1 MNKIQQYNM
10 ILETVSPIH
19 IASGN
24 TLNTTQYLYDRAAGK
39 VHFVDEQAW
48 IKFLNERDLLGKFE
62 SFVTSSEKGFL
73 YRWLVENKV
82 KENIWYMV
90 ERQGNGH
97 PATFPTQLAHDHIIS
112 WSNENDI
119 VFDPF
124 LGSGTTGKMAVLNNR
139 NFIGIEKDETYFN
152 IAKKRIKESESGIS
166 EKLFI

>member
-1 MNKIQQYNM
+1 MNKIQQYSM

-82 KENIWYMV
+82 KEKEFKNKSIDLKKSDKRTQDKQWLLIYNLWN
-90 ERQGNGH
+90 ESALRGNGQN
-97 PATFPTQLAHDHIIS
+97 FLADLKKLDFKFI
-112 WSNENDI
+112 N
-119 VFDPF
+119 FD
-124 LGSGTTGKMAVLNNR
+124 S
-139 NFIGIEKDETYFN
+139 I
-152 IAKKRIKESESGIS
+152 
-166 EKLFI
+166 